1 VELKRFCSGVRAI
14 DLCARVQNEKTS
26 KPITCTQR
34 DQTGQSAAIK
44 KQHTPPKQTQIL
56 RARTWKGPFICEK

>member
-34 DQTGQSAAIK
+34 DQTAQSGNK
-44 KQHTPPKQTQIL
+44 KTAHATKTNTNL
-56 RARTWKGPFICEK
+56 ESAHLERTFYL